1 MFLVIDPLGTGEWWK
16 PLRALRPNW
25 VWWSVDEG
33 WSIDDDDPYQK
44 VYGPVAS
51 VFGSAADLT
60 GTEDAAAS
68 ASAAVTGAAL
78 GPAGAPPEGAAE
90 GGDPA
95 DAAHGAPGA
104 PAGAAASAPTE
115 GPTEGGAAESC
126 AAEGALAAPA
136 AEAGAA
142 AEAKEA
148 EDDLLTTAE
157 RARLAKGKG
166 SLT

>member
-60 GTEDAAAS
+60 ATEDAAAS

-95 DAAHGAPGA
+95 DAAQGAPGA
-104 PAGAAASAPTE
+104 AAGAAASAPF
-115 GPTEGGAAESC
+115 
-126 AAEGALAAPA
+126 PA
-136 AEAGAA
+136 
-142 AEAKEA
+142 
-148 EDDLLTTAE
+148 
-157 RARLAKGKG
+157 
-166 SLT
+166 